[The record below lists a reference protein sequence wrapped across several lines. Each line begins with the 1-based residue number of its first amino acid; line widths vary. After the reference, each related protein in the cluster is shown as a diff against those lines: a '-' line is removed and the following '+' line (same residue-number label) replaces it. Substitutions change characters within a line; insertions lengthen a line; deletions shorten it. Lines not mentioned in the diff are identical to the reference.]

1 MEKMKRVVLSIILFL
16 ISMFAYS
23 YEKSDEF
30 LKDNNLEYL
39 KIRNEDNKAYLDIY
53 LGMTKNEIEGLG
65 YVLKNNYDE
74 FS

>member
-1 MEKMKRVVLSIILFL
+1 
-16 ISMFAYS
+16 MFAYS